1 MFTLARSCN
10 AAKTTEPMLHLAR
23 SHLPY
28 RPCKKKPLALGSPWT
43 PRLFAEHQVR
53 LPRVQSFPVDF
64 VSIRNAVFS
73 PPQKKKKETK
83 RTQRHVDMTRLV
95 NPTSHVLHDSHLP
108 LGGTY
113 NLVRS
118 LPWLFSSDRLL
129 ANWEATRGPSLARR
143 PNHRASS
150 LFVPHHRTCRPV
162 FCLLKRGT
170 NDLAGPKSF
179 FLGVVFGPRG

>member
-43 PRLFAEHQVR
+43 PRLFAENQVR

-108 LGGTY
+108 LGDLQSRTEPTMAIFIG
-113 NLVRS
+113 S
-118 LPWLFSSDRLL
+118 AFSQLGGDSWSILGPTAESPGLL
-129 ANWEATRGPSLARR
+129 IVCSTS
-143 PNHRASS
+143 PNMPPCL
-150 LFVPHHRTCRPV
+150 LFVETRHQ
-162 FCLLKRGT
+162 
-170 NDLAGPKSF
+170 
-179 FLGVVFGPRG
+179 